1 MSYFDTLT
9 SEQRSNVNNIVAE
22 ARSTGITNPY
32 AISALLS
39 IVSKETEFIPKSE
52 NLNYTTAERISKVF
66 GLSSSEAKNY
76 VSNPE
81 KLANRVY
88 GGKYGNTASGDGWK
102 YRGRGYNQLTFKDN
116 YKAYQSLIGEDI
128 VSNPDKVNDPKVASK
143 VLMQY
148 FKRNIQR
155 LKDQGKLASYNASD
169 INDFKNLDDAT
180 LAFYHANAGPGKSVQ
195 EIKALVQNDPYGG
208 MTKALK
214 RVGELYE
221 KAVKTTVELV
231 KKNPITTIVL
241 VSALVV
247 AGWIFFK
254 YTGLKDKIKNI

>member
-9 SEQRSNVNNIVAE
+9 SEQKNNVNNIVAE
-22 ARSTGITNPY
+22 ARSSGITNPY
-32 AISALLS
+32 SISAMLS
-39 IVSKETEFIPKSE
+39 IVSKESEFIPKSE
-52 NLNYTTAERISKVF
+52 NLNYTSASRISEVF

-88 GGKYGNTASGDGWK
+88 GGRYGNTASGDGWK

-116 YKAYQSLIGEDI
+116 YNAYKKLIGEDI

-143 VLMQY
+143 VLIQY

-155 LKDQGKLASYNASD
+155 LKDLGKLSAYNAQD
-169 INDFKNLDDAT
+169 INDFKNLEDAT
-180 LAFYHANAGPGKSVQ
+180 LAFYHANAGPNKSVDQ
-195 EIKALVQNDPYGG
+195 IRALVKNDPYGG

-231 KKNPITTIVL
+231 KKNPITTILL
-241 VSALVV
+241 VSVLVV
-247 AGWIFFK
+247 AGYVFFK
-254 YTGLKDKIKNI
+254 YTGLQEKIKNI